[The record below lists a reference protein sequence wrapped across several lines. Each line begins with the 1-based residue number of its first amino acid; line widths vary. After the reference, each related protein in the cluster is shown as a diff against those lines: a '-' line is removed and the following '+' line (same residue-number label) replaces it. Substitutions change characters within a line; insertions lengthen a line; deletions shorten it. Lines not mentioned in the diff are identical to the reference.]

1 MGKKRVLTLI
11 LILMIVVCCVTEAV
25 IIGQL
30 KAENVAMKADI
41 QALVETDEVQGTS
54 IDDINQQ
61 LTSAEQE
68 KIPQIYLPEDIYVC
82 AGLTMEL
89 YNDCVAVG
97 INHDDYEFYW
107 ECEIGDCME
116 DKWRIHPSES
126 DVGNYILNLHVYDL
140 KLQELAS
147 ASTTVHVVPHVFAQE
162 PTGNVQV
169 ITIGDSMS
177 AGTEWLSYT
186 RFLSGDKIS
195 YVGTLGVEDGL
206 MHEGR
211 KGIMAADYL
220 AGTIFG
226 AKTESPFINPAT
238 DEFDWAYY
246 KESNGIEPNVVQ
258 IFLGTNGLAM
268 DPVPNANDIF
278 TLIDK
283 ISEADPNVQ
292 IILIEPVYPANQDG
306 MARQQNQ
313 LGFEELHGM
322 WALSRE
328 RMVFNL
334 IRELDM
340 RADDYAN
347 VTVVPTAVMFDR
359 TYGFAQENIR
369 VNPQSDLLE
378 SVPAEGI
385 HPSNQGYLQIGDVIY
400 STLCYM
406 VYEQKIETTHEEET
420 GE

>member
-30 KAENVAMKADI
+30 KTENTAIKADI
-41 QALVETDEVQGTS
+41 QALVEANEVQSTS
-54 IDDINQQ
+54 IDEINGQ
-61 LTSAEQE
+61 LTATEQA

-97 INHDDYEFYW
+97 INHEDYEFYW

-126 DVGNYILNLHVYDL
+126 EVGNYILSLHVYDL
-140 KLQELAS
+140 KLQELTS

-162 PTGNVQV
+162 PTGNLQV
-169 ITIGDSMS
+169 LTIGDSLS
-177 AGTEWLSYT
+177 AGTEWIAYT
-186 RFLSGDKIS
+186 RYLSDCKIS
-195 YVGTLGVEDGL
+195 HVGTLGVEEGM

-211 KGIMAADYL
+211 KGITAADYL
-220 AGTIFG
+220 NGTLFG
-226 AKTESPFINPAT
+226 TKIESPFINPAT

-246 KESNGIEPNVVQ
+246 KESNGVDPNVVQ

-278 TLIDK
+278 ALIDK

-292 IILIEPVYPANQDG
+292 IILIEPIYPANQDG

-313 LGFEELHGM
+313 LGYEALHGM
-322 WALSRE
+322 WAMSRE
-328 RMVFNL
+328 HMVYNL
-334 IRELDM
+334 IRELDV

-347 VTVVPTAVMFDR
+347 VTVVPAAVMFDR
-359 TYGFAQENIR
+359 AYGFAQENIR

-378 SVPAEGI
+378 SVPVEGI
-385 HPSNQGYLQIGDVIY
+385 HPSDQGYLQIGDAIY